1 MRSEQ
6 QAKVKSA
13 DERRP
18 NQLFVPTVMVSKGK
32 KNNKKLTDIYT
43 ERKSESATSD
53 GVKKKEKRGRE
64 ASGGGI
70 ADERVEKDTEMNRQ
84 IGRGNDG
91 ERDGDGPTPRLR

>member
-53 GVKKKEKRGRE
+53 GVKKKKKEGER
-64 ASGGGI
+64 
-70 ADERVEKDTEMNRQ
+70 RVEEEEPMREWKKTR
-84 IGRGNDG
+84 R
-91 ERDGDGPTPRLR
+91 